1 MGSRIAGTGI
11 AVPDTVVTNA
21 DLERL
26 MDTTDEWIVSRTGV
40 RERRL
45 AAPGTGT
52 ADLAAQAGEQALA
65 DAGLVPDDVDLLV
78 VATMTPDFYAPGSAP
93 LVQDRMGLGPIPSFG
108 IRQQCSGFVYG
119 LDLADA
125 YLAAG
130 RAETALV
137 IGAEVHAGIQP
148 WSEGFR
154 RVQSGGEVAGPEY
167 DRNTRHRSW
176 SVLFGDG
183 AGAFVLSHHDTAGE
197 GILGSRLRTDGSL
210 FELIHVP
217 ALGSADQPF
226 VDPAA
231 VARDE
236 HMPVM
241 QGPMLYRQAV
251 RRMPEVVQELLDDQG
266 MELGDVDLVVAHQAN
281 ERIVD
286 GARKLLGLAE
296 DAMPMNLDRYGNT
309 TAGTLPIL
317 YHELRQAGRI
327 DRGDLVCF
335 VAFGAGAHWGATLY
349 REPAD
354 A

>member
-1 MGSRIAGTGI
+1 MGSRIAGTGL
-11 AVPDTVVTNA
+11 AVPDTIVTNA

-26 MDTTDEWIVSRTGV
+26 METSDEWIVSRTGV

-45 AAPGTGT
+45 AAPGTST
-52 ADLAAQAGEQALA
+52 ADLAAEAGEQALA
-65 DAGLVPDDVDLLV
+65 DAGLAADDVDLLV

-93 LVQDRMGLGPIPSFG
+93 LVQDRMGLGPVPSFG

-119 LDLADA
+119 LDLADT

-130 RAETALV
+130 RAKTALV
-137 IGAEVHAGIQP
+137 IGSEVHAGIQP
-148 WSEGFR
+148 WSSAFR
-154 RVQSGGEVAGPEY
+154 RLASDGEVTEDEY
-167 DRNTRHRSW
+167 ERNTRYRDW

-183 AGAFVLSHHDTAGE
+183 AGAFVLQRHDAADE

-217 ALGSADQPF
+217 ALGSAAQPF
-226 VDPAA
+226 VDPAG

-251 RRMPEVVQELLDDQG
+251 RRMPEVVEELLDDCG
-266 MELGDVDLVVAHQAN
+266 LELGDVDLVIAHQAN
-281 ERIVD
+281 QRIVD
-286 GARKLLGLAE
+286 GARKRLGLDESAV
-296 DAMPMNLDRYGNT
+296 PMNLDRYGNT

-317 YHELRQAGRI
+317 YHELRQEGRI
-327 DRGDLVCF
+327 LPGDLVCF

-349 REPAD
+349 REPVD